1 MNPVKE
7 KIKAGVRIFFSPKE
21 FWEKG
26 FGNFFVYT
34 QRILK
39 LASDLKSRSETQ
51 KVVQRWRENEREL
64 EEREREWKV
73 GASDRERDGAI
84 ENEREVESESER
96 DREWEREIE
105 SEKER

>member
-51 KVVQRWRENEREL
+51 KVVQR
-64 EEREREWKV
+64 
-73 GASDRERDGAI
+73 
-84 ENEREVESESER
+84 
-96 DREWEREIE
+96 
-105 SEKER
+105 